1 VLEGLLELPNK
12 LRLKWLVK
20 KGLTLGVNCYIVRSA
35 IIDGSFPWLITIGD
49 NCTITC
55 NVMILAHD
63 ASTKRHLGYSKIG
76 TVTIGNN
83 CFLGAGAVILP
94 NVHIGNNT
102 IIGAGSVVTRDI
114 PENSVAF
121 GNPAR
126 TVCPIKDFLDS
137 HSRAI
142 LAGPCFPKEGWTEG
156 HGLTKERKQIIK
168 DSVRGKVGYAD

>member
-1 VLEGLLELPNK
+1 LVLEGLLELPNK

-20 KGLTLGVNCYIVRSA
+20 KGLKLGVNCYIVRSA
-35 IIDGSFPWLITIGD
+35 IIDGSYPWL
-49 NCTITC
+49 
-55 NVMILAHD
+55 M
-63 ASTKRHLGYSKIG
+63 
-76 TVTIGNN
+76 TIGNN
-83 CFLGAGAVILP
+83 CFLGAGAIILP

-114 PENSVAF
+114 PENSVAV

-126 TVCPIKDFLDS
+126 RVCHIRDFIDS

-156 HGLTKERKQIIK
+156 HGLTKERKQMIK
-168 DSVRGKVGYAD
+168 DSVRGKVGYTD